1 MGIRKRKNVYYRVFI
16 CPYYSHNFSS
26 QYGATN
32 LLPVSYYNLYITED
46 DGEVDRDL
54 PCLDRR
60 EPSAKFGFTYLGL
73 VQEDHPCDPDDI
85 PAGISHIM
93 SIEEELEQIRIKK
106 NPNKAKQEEERR
118 MENDIKAVNK
128 IFI

>member
-1 MGIRKRKNVYYRVFI
+1 MYIWKQFEF
-16 CPYYSHNFSS
+16 FSS
-26 QYGATN
+26 QYGATD

-73 VQEDHPCDPDDI
+73 VQETSPCEPDNLREEFL
-85 PAGISHIM
+85 HIL
-93 SIEEELEQIRIKK
+93 SIEEQLERDRNRR
-106 NPNKAKQEEERR
+106 NPDTLKADEEKR
-118 MENDIKAVNK
+118 MESDIKAVSHIYFWK
-128 IFI
+128 VTIIY